1 MEAARNLFETAIEPW
16 YRDNPAVALQRLG
29 AQTPAE
35 VIHWRGTTVT
45 DGTRSGNNQILVE
58 DEHLVRW
65 SRAEPDVV
73 FKNGFAPMAL
83 ADKRDWDNI
92 QPFNLN
98 KYVGNFR
105 ASVAVFVSTTRY
117 SWKDGKA
124 STWRPAD
131 WNSETFYEY
140 AITGCDGGIDVNKTI
155 RELCRSTVV

>member
-1 MEAARNLFETAIEPW
+1 
-16 YRDNPAVALQRLG
+16 
-29 AQTPAE
+29 
-35 VIHWRGTTVT
+35 
-45 DGTRSGNNQILVE
+45 
-58 DEHLVRW
+58 VRW

-83 ADKRDWDNI
+83 ADKRDWDNV

-117 SWKDGKA
+117 RWKDGKA

-131 WNSETFYEY
+131 WNSEST
-140 AITGCDGGIDVNKTI
+140 
-155 RELCRSTVV
+155 RSRAAMAASTSTKPSVSCVARRSCERSAR